1 MKDSSTLST
10 VDKAFRVL
18 ELIGGSQSGYTL
30 TELVKKLNISMG
42 AAQRL
47 TYTLVA
53 LKYLYREPKTKALR
67 LTPKIFLFGF
77 AFLSQSEIREI
88 ARPCMRQLNEDLDEI
103 VNLGVMLNDEEV
115 VYIER
120 IDKTSG
126 VKLTTTL
133 RVGSRRPIHANAIGK
148 VILAFLP
155 ESDQRRI
162 LDHLYSAEYPGKTFC
177 SKNEFVK
184 QLQNIRLLGYSAN
197 KSELFQDILALAVPI
212 LNHQSLPVAG
222 INIVLPRMTPQNQIK
237 RKYIPLL
244 IETGKKISMALGNME
259 EGVFPNLE
267 KSKRLGTIQE
277 LSF

>member
-1 MKDSSTLST
+1 MKLPSTLST

-18 ELIGGSQSGYTL
+18 ELIGWSKSGYTL

-47 TYTLVA
+47 THTLVA
-53 LKYLYREPKTKALR
+53 LKYLYREPKTKTLR

-88 ARPCMRQLNEDLDEI
+88 ARPYMRQLNEDLDEI

-162 LDHLYSAEYPGKTFC
+162 LEHLYSADYHGKTYC
-177 SKNEFVK
+177 SKSEFVR
-184 QLQNIRLLGYSAN
+184 QLQNIRLLGYSGN
-197 KSELFQDILALAVPI
+197 KSELFPDILALAVPI
-212 LNHQSLPVAG
+212 LNHQSLPVGG
-222 INIVLPRMTPQNQIK
+222 INIVLPRMTPQNQIQ
-237 RKYIPLL
+237 RKYLPLL
-244 IETGKKISMALGNME
+244 LATGKRISMALGNMKKE
-259 EGVFPNLE
+259 EFL
-267 KSKRLGTIQE
+267 
-277 LSF
+277 